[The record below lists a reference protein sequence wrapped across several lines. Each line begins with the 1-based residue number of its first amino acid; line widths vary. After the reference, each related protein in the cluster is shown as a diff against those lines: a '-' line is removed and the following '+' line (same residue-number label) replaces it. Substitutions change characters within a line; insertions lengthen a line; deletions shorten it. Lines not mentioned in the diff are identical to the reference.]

1 MVFPMPQA
9 QQPSLARPSS
19 RQEPV
24 TSSVS
29 SQQPLQN
36 EVHPMIQQQQ
46 GVRGSNPVV
55 TSIKRSIY
63 THVNELIAQNEERPE
78 QLARIYHNL
87 QNMNSSEIM
96 ATLNNESIRMKC
108 YETFQHVTLE
118 SSLIYYK
125 I

>member
-1 MVFPMPQA
+1 MPQTQ

-36 EVHPMIQQQQ
+36 EVHPMIHQ
-46 GVRGSNPVV
+46 VRGSNPVV

-96 ATLNNESIRMKC
+96 ANLNNESSINRRRRWGPSM
-108 YETFQHVTLE
+108 YREVE
-118 SSLIYYK
+118 EDEDEEEDD
-125 I
+125 